1 MTAPVSNAAVGR
13 EPRWYELVC
22 YGLPALP
29 LALLTLPFYVIVPS
43 YYASVGLPIALI
55 GNILLGVRIF
65 DALTDPIAGYLSD
78 KTKSRFGR
86 RRLWFA
92 AGIPLTALSAYMVF
106 SPPDIVTW
114 QHLLIWS
121 MALSLGWTIAL
132 VPFNAWGAEL
142 SPSYAGRNKVTLF
155 RESFAMIG
163 AFAALILQYVL
174 GDAETTLDFFAKFI
188 IIALPVTAIITLLAV
203 PEPTDRSTMQVSFAQ
218 GLGFM
223 RNNIPFKRLVTA
235 YLINGLSNGFPVTL
249 FLMFV
254 TDRLQLGEKAGLF
267 LVVYFFAGLVGMPF
281 WLQVAKL
288 KGKHRSWCYAM
299 LLSCA
304 AFLFAPFI
312 PAKGE
317 AQFLVMCV
325 ITGFSVG
332 AELVLPA
339 SLQAD
344 VIDVDT
350 AASGEQRSGSY
361 LAIWGLVTK
370 LTLALAVG
378 IAFPLLAISGY
389 DPGLGVKTEQ
399 GLLTL
404 ALLYAALPVFLKF
417 FAIALMWNFPLTEDR
432 QIELREAIEKRL

>member
-1 MTAPVSNAAVGR
+1 MTAQAVSASR
-13 EPRWYELVC
+13 EPRWHELIC

-29 LALLTLPFYVIVPS
+29 LALLTLPFYIIVPN
-43 YYASVGLPIALI
+43 YYASVGLSLTLV

-65 DALTDPIAGYLSD
+65 DAFTDPIAGYLSD

-106 SPPDIVTW
+106 SPPDVVTW

-121 MALSLGWTIAL
+121 LALSLGWTIAL

-155 RESFAMIG
+155 RETFAMIG
-163 AFAALILQYVL
+163 AFAALILQYAL
-174 GDAETTLDFFAKFI
+174 GDAEKTLDFFAMFI
-188 IIALPVTAIITLLAV
+188 LIALPVTAIITLLAV
-203 PEPTDRSTMQVSFAQ
+203 PEPVNRSTTTVDFAE
-218 GLGFM
+218 GFAFM

-254 TDRLQLGEKAGLF
+254 TDRLELGEKAGLF
-267 LVVYFFAGLVGMPF
+267 LVVYFFSGLVGMPF
-281 WLQVAKL
+281 WLQAAKRV
-288 KGKHRSWCYAM
+288 GKHRSWCYAM
-299 LLSCA
+299 ILSCA
-304 AFLFAPFI
+304 AFIFAPFI

-317 AQFLVMCV
+317 AQFLILCV
-325 ITGFSVG
+325 FTGFAVG

-350 AASGEQRSGSY
+350 AASGEQRSGIY
-361 LAIWGLVTK
+361 LAVWGLATK
-370 LTLALAVG
+370 LALALAVG
-378 IAFPLLAISGY
+378 IAFPLLAFSGY
-389 DPGLGVKTEQ
+389 DPGLGVKTAS

-404 ALLYAALPVFLKF
+404 ALLYSALPVFLKL
-417 FAIALMWNFPLTEDR
+417 FAIVIMWNFPLTEAR
-432 QIELREAIEKRL
+432 QTELREAIENRL